1 MRSLLLFTDGP
12 DVTADLLVQAAT
24 GLGLD
29 ARTLQLDRDRL
40 TLRVGADVSIECDG
54 DVLVPDVVI
63 NRCTANPSGLPSVAS
78 LSRQSVGSWSGRFAA
93 AREEQGLLLAVLDAW
108 ETLGVTVVNPPAVEA
123 RSLMDNWFALRMAEE
138 GVGSGRRVD
147 QTVAVVDGRIAQRP
161 DQDTLGIEARRVCQI
176 VAKLTEARLCEIDL
190 EIADDGSCRPVAW
203 RPRVDLLAHGD
214 GGALAGPM
222 LAHLLDIDPRDV
234 SVVAPDLFVEDLIT
248 NLESPPGG

>member
-1 MRSLLLFTDGP
+1 MRSLLLIADGP
-12 DVTADLLVQAAT
+12 DVTADLFGKAAT
-24 GLGLD
+24 GLGLE
-29 ARTLQLDRDRL
+29 ARTVQLDRDRL
-40 TLRVGADVSIECDG
+40 TLRVGVDLSIECDG
-54 DVLVPDVVI
+54 DVLLPDVVI
-63 NRCTANPSGLPSVAS
+63 NRCSANPNGLPSVAS
-78 LSRQSVGSWSGRFAA
+78 LRRQSIGSWSGRFAA
-93 AREEQGLLLAVLDAW
+93 AREEQGLLLAALDVW

-161 DQDTLGIEARRVCQI
+161 DQDTLGIEARRVCQV
-176 VAKLTEARLCEIDL
+176 VATLTEARLCEVDL

-214 GGALAGPM
+214 GRALAAPM
-222 LAHLLDIDPRDV
+222 LAHLLDIDLADA
-234 SVVAPDLFVEDLIT
+234 SVDPPDLFVEDLIT